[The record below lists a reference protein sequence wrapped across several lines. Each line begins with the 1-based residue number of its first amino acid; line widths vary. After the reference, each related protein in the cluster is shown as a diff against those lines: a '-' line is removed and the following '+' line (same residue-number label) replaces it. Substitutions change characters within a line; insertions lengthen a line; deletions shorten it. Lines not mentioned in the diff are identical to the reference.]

1 MIGAT
6 TGMIVAR
13 YFLRDAIERRFPDVV
28 ARVNRGIAPD
38 GARYLFALRLVPLSH
53 PSSSIWRWA

>member
-1 MIGAT
+1 
-6 TGMIVAR
+6 MIVAR